1 MVGARLA
8 ALLLVVA
15 TPAAAQSVR
24 GLMTDSVSRTPIA
37 GAFLTLIDEHGAER
51 ARAMTNAAG
60 EFTLNAPAAGTY
72 RLRSKRI
79 GFRPLVSPPLAL
91 RAGEVIAYNAAI
103 DPIPISLREVVVAG
117 DRQCDIESGASVAAL
132 WDEIR
137 EALAAVSWTARVP
150 AYWFETTVFER
161 DVNVYG
167 RARHPDSTWHD
178 AGFRKLPFRNYA
190 TDAELEQQGYVIVT
204 DTGWVYRATDADVLL
219 SNTFLR
225 THCFETK
232 SGRGDTE
239 GLIGLVFTSA
249 RDRRAPDITGTLWVD
264 RQTAELRRMEFN
276 YIRLPENVVAP
287 RAGGRIEFMRL
298 PNGAWIVRD
307 WVIRM
312 PYAKLTPQILGMA
325 DRVEVT
331 GFHEKGG
338 SADFIRAPDGTVV
351 YGTPSVPTVAVAP
364 TAPIARP
371 DLTPVP
377 PPPAAPAAVT
387 DSTPPQ
393 PSNARTPRNR
403 SSRLIDRDEIEAST
417 AIDAF
422 ALIQESR
429 PNWLHQRGAISIRNP
444 TAGDLQV
451 YLDGQQYGDVS
462 RLHEINTVNIREVHF
477 LNAADAQLRFGAG
490 HAGGIIDVI
499 TGVGVPERRVAS
511 GSPPPKSPP
520 PPPAPPPP
528 PPPSEPAAESSPP
541 APPPVGALAGEVQDP
556 SRRRMAVRNSSI
568 LTEEEFARTTA
579 SDAYSLIQEF
589 RPNWLHTRGAV
600 SIMDP
605 TAGDIDVFL
614 NGVEDGG
621 VSRLRDIPV
630 MNVHELRFLNASEA
644 QMRYGLGHAGG
655 VIEVWTK

>member
-24 GLMTDSVSRTPIA
+24 GLLTDSVSRTPIA
-37 GAFLTLIDEHGAER
+37 GAFLTLIDDHGAER

-60 EFTLNAPAAGTY
+60 EFTLNAPTAGTY

-79 GFRPLVSPPLAL
+79 GFRPLVSPALAL
-91 RAGEVIAYNAAI
+91 RAGEAIAYNAAV

-132 WDEIR
+132 WDEVR
-137 EALAAVSWTARVP
+137 EALAAVSWTSRVP
-150 AYWFETTVFER
+150 AYWFETTIFER
-161 DVNVYG
+161 DVNVSG
-167 RARHPDSTWHD
+167 RQRIPDSTWHD

-190 TDAELEQQGYVIVT
+190 TDAELERQGYVIVT
-204 DTGWVYRATDADVLL
+204 DTGWVYRAPDADVLL
-219 SNTFLR
+219 SGTFLR

-232 SGRGDTE
+232 NGRGDAE

-249 RDRRAPDITGTLWVD
+249 RDRRVPDITGTLWVD

-276 YIRLPENVVAP
+276 YIRLPENVVSP

-371 DLTPVP
+371 DLTPS
-377 PPPAAPAAVT
+377 APAAATAVP
-387 DSTPPQ
+387 DSTSPGPDV
-393 PSNARTPRNR
+393 ARPARNR
-403 SSRLIDRDEIEAST
+403 SSKLIDRDEVEAST

-422 ALIQESR
+422 ALVQESL
-429 PNWLHQRGAISIRNP
+429 PNWLHQRGPISIMNP

-462 RLHEINTVNIREVHF
+462 RLHEIQTTNIREVRF
-477 LNAADAQLRFGAG
+477 LNAAEAQMRYGAG

-499 TGVGVPERRVAS
+499 TGVGVPARRVAS
-511 GSPPPKSPP
+511 GSPPAAPPPPAPPTETPPPPPPPP
-520 PPPAPPPP
+520 PPPAPPVR
-528 PPPSEPAAESSPP
+528 ARAT
-541 APPPVGALAGEVQDP
+541 QDP
-556 SRRRMAVRNSSI
+556 RRRAVGVRNSSI
-568 LTEEEFARTTA
+568 LTQEEFERTTA
-579 SDAYSLIQEF
+579 LDAYALIQEF
-589 RPNWLHTRGAV
+589 RPTWLHTRGAV

-605 TAGDIDVFL
+605 TAGDIDVYL
-614 NGVEDGG
+614 NGVENGG
-621 VSRLRDIPV
+621 VSRLREIAVQDV
-630 MNVHELRFLNASEA
+630 RELRFLNAGEA